1 MRGGG
6 ALLKLSLS
14 TECADLLILLAC
26 FASYAGR
33 RHRDDPR
40 FSLQHEVA
48 GPRPGRVH
56 RERSRVSLRSSSPH
70 AGGCGKPKGRTSLMW
85 VKYSI
90 VDDTLAVR
98 RVQSPSHPCGVCGA
112 RQLKLGLSSRLPSLG
127 LTSWTWP
134 TDLML
139 GTCAAVTKGQ
149 VWWRPCEMIL
159 S

>member
-1 MRGGG
+1 MDRRW
-6 ALLKLSLS
+6 SYRLS
-14 TECADLLILLAC
+14 TTVEVYLRLVSVSELVTRSRPSVRLPL
-26 FASYAGR
+26 S
-33 RHRDDPR
+33 HKSHKPR
-40 FSLQHEVA
+40 FCFLFF
-48 GPRPGRVH
+48 PTR
-56 RERSRVSLRSSSPH
+56 
-70 AGGCGKPKGRTSLMW
+70 LMW

-98 RVQSPSHPCGVCGA
+98 RVQSPSHPRGVVCGA

-159 S
+159 SFGNGHPTSRCCPS